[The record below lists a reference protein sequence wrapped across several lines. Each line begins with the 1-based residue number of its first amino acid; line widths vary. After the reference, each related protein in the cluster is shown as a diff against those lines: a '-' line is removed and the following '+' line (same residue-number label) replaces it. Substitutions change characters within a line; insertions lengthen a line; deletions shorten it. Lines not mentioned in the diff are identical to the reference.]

1 MTKGQNAAADRI
13 EAFIASDE
21 DIISWGDI
29 REAVK
34 AKAEVSD
41 WMTIRGVL
49 QWFIAEGL
57 IKRSCNLRGEE
68 YEKAEKA

>member
-13 EAFIASDE
+13 EAFLSSDQ
-21 DIISWGDI
+21 DIISWEDI

-34 AKAEVSD
+34 ASKARVSN
-41 WMTIRGVL
+41 WWTIRYVL

-57 IKRSCNLRGEE
+57 IKRTCNLRKEE
-68 YEKAEKA
+68 YEKA

>member
-13 EAFIASDE
+13 EAFISSDE

-29 REAVK
+29 RDAVK
-34 AKAEVSD
+34 ASNARVSN

-57 IKRSCNLRGEE
+57 IKRTCNLRAEE
-68 YEKAEKA
+68 YEKA

>member
-13 EAFIASDE
+13 EAFISSDE

-34 AKAEVSD
+34 ASKAQVSD

-57 IKRSCNLRGEE
+57 IKRTSNLRAEE
-68 YEKAEKA
+68 YEKA